1 MFPIWATGIVF
12 SAVYAQMSTMFV
24 EQGMMMDTTIGSF
37 TIPAAFLSTFD
48 VISVIFWVPVYDRIL
63 VPIARKFTNQ
73 GRGFTEFQ
81 GMGITLFLS
90 ILCMLAATLVEIK
103 RLDIAASLGYNTPV
117 LLSIF
122 W

>member
-37 TIPAAFLSTFD
+37 TIPAASLSTFD

-73 GRGFTEFQ
+73 GRGFTELQ
-81 GMGITLFLS
+81 RIGISLFLS

-103 RLDIAASLGYNTPV
+103 HLDIAASLGYNTPV